1 MRAAHEKEEQ
11 RIKSLEHVE
20 ALKDKLLKARALAL
34 IESVAAN
41 EMVPGMKIG
50 NAEEAEGDEEG
61 AEGDEPLPPKKMPA
75 RKTKQ
80 QRRKAERL
88 RAEVS

>member
-1 MRAAHEKEEQ
+1 M
-11 RIKSLEHVE
+11 EHVE

-34 IESVAAN
+34 IASVEAN

-50 NAEEAEGDEEG
+50 NAEEGEDEEDEG

-88 RAEVS
+88 RAEASQLTVAHTNRG